1 MFLIEQII
9 IFVVFAIALI
19 ANLIAEARDS
29 DVGKYYT
36 KPLLIPL
43 ILVFYLIMSRDTE
56 AFIVMAL
63 SFALLGDIFLLFQQ
77 NNTAFRL
84 GVLSFFLSIL
94 CWISFIVTSLDF
106 TLMNTNHFLWP
117 LLLAVI
123 PSMVSLA
130 ILWKYLI
137 NIRVLGIFYML
148 VTSILLY
155 FCMLRFGYVTNPK
168 AIHAVAGCIFFLASD
183 FMIVWNRFKKEF
195 KFAGVYIM
203 VTYIIAII
211 LLVIGFMEP
220 INR

>member
-1 MFLIEQII
+1 MLLFEQIVI
-9 IFVVFAIALI
+9 GIVFGIALI

-43 ILVFYLIMSRDTE
+43 IMVFYLIMSHETN
-56 AFIVMAL
+56 AFILIAL
-63 SFALLGDIFLLFQQ
+63 SFALLGDLFLLFQQ
-77 NNTAFRL
+77 NNTAFRF
-84 GVLSFFLSIL
+84 GVASFFVSHL

-106 TLMNTNHFLWP
+106 SLMNANHFLWP
-117 LLLAVI
+117 LLVAVI
-123 PSMVSLA
+123 PSMISMA

-137 NIRVLGIFYML
+137 NIRLLGILYVL

-155 FCMLRFGYVTNPK
+155 FCLLRFGYVSNLK
-168 AIHAVAGCIFFLASD
+168 AWHAIAGCVFFLASD

-195 KFAGVYIM
+195 KYAGVYIM
-203 VTYIIAII
+203 LTYVIAIV

-220 INR
+220 LNR

>member
-9 IFVVFAIALI
+9 ICVVFAIALI

-43 ILVFYLIMSRDTE
+43 ILVFYLIMSRETE

-63 SFALLGDIFLLFQQ
+63 SFALMGDIFLLFQQ

-84 GVLSFFLSIL
+84 GVLSFFISHL
-94 CWISFIVTSLDF
+94 CWVSFIITSLDF
-106 TLMNTNHFLWP
+106 ALMEANHILWP
-117 LLLAVI
+117 ILPAVI
-123 PSMVSLA
+123 PAVVSLI
-130 ILWKYLI
+130 ILWKYLV
-137 NIRVLGIFYML
+137 NLRLLGILYML
-148 VTSILLY
+148 VTSTLLY
-155 FCMLRFGYVTNPK
+155 FCLLRFGYVSNLK
-168 AIHAVAGCIFFLASD
+168 AWHALAGCAFFLVSD

-203 VTYIIAII
+203 LTYVIAIFF
-211 LLVIGFMEP
+211 LVIGFMEP
-220 INR
+220 INK